1 MASPTLQPPVDHPLS
16 LPMQLIL
23 LSASYAIWVG
33 LFIYSIR
40 LGLRERTPFYSV
52 MVMAVGIGAFIE
64 PIYDEVLMLYF
75 YRPGQVSMFTAFD
88 IPQPAWTL
96 SGYVTLY
103 ASVALFV
110 TQDIANGTMT
120 KVKFWRYCILELL
133 SSCLFEMVAINGGAY
148 EYW

>member
-1 MASPTLQPPVDHPLS
+1 MAGSVLEAPVDHPLS

-23 LSASYAIWVG
+23 IIGSYAIWIL
-33 LFIYSIR
+33 LFIYSVR
-40 LGLRERTPFYSV
+40 LGFREKTPFY
-52 MVMAVGIGAFIE
+52 AVVVTAAGVGAFYE

-75 YRPGQVSMFTAFD
+75 YRPGQVSMFTSFD
-88 IPQPAWTL
+88 IPQPVWTL

-110 TQDIANGTMT
+110 TRDLANGTMT
-120 KVKFWRYCILELL
+120 KAKFWRYTVAEYA
-133 SSCLFEMVAINGGAY
+133 SSSLFETIAINGGAY